1 MILDGPPV
9 EIPITEKNQKLHT
22 QKFWKPLGVDCD
34 IINKPEGSV
43 ASLSLSSVS
52 DGDVAAYVSE
62 QRGFKL
68 MKLAHL
74 KKVDEARAKLK
85 ELTEQYNE
93 AVQPLLGLAGLTTY
107 NSPGFKFIN
116 LKSRPTGFTF
126 DTNYHYEDHINSIK
140 HDVHTLELD
149 FSKYRERSKY

>member
-1 MILDGPPV
+1 V

-22 QKFWKPLGVDCD
+22 EKFWKPLGVDCA

-52 DGDVAAYVSE
+52 DGVVSAYVGE

-68 MKLAHL
+68 VKLAHL
-74 KKVDEARAKLK
+74 QKVDEARTKLK
-85 ELTEQYNE
+85 ELTDQYNE
-93 AVQPLLGLAGLTTY
+93 AVQSLLGSAGITTY
-107 NSPGFKFIN
+107 QSPGFKFIN
-116 LKSRPTGFTF
+116 LKSRPTGNSFRG
-126 DTNYHYEDHINSIK
+126 DHYHYEDHINSIK

-149 FSKYRERSKY
+149 LSKYREPSKY